1 MEEYSL
7 SYIED
12 CSTDD
17 IESIGGK
24 YDTNYYSTDK
34 SGRRWDIGIYF
45 NTVIFSEKETK
56 PEVILDL
63 FVRLNYDQISLSW
76 EDGDAVE
83 YGSAW
88 YSTPSGY
95 IADFDLSDLN
105 IEYDLLDI
113 NTEEPMDIA
122 AAADLLGVSK
132 ESLNAFILNLAE
144 EKYEQYEDWIT
155 EAAIADAR
163 DSYNDYYE
171 SFDNAFKALDSLN
184 EVFNYKEEEILSDEE
199 VKEITAKIAELK
211 PQYKEAHEKCIV
223 KSKELKDAGL
233 KYQEV
238 FEDPEYKKLD
248 EVRLT
253 LWKQLS
259 PLEKKLDR
267 HNAIIKYQTA
277 GDQIATEDDWDTII
291 NYSWDVDVEV
301 EVAVHKE
308 ADEYPSGWDSRTDS
322 IIWTTT
328 PTRHGIINHWSV
340 AVEVTKEQVADF
352 LEKKVEEVT
361 VKDLMDLENSGF
373 RGFEEY
379 LAETEAVI
387 EQAQKEA
394 EEAVEKDDY
403 EYDQVDWEDEGWY

>member
-45 NTVIFSEKETK
+45 NTVITSDKENK

-63 FVRLNYDQISLSW
+63 YVRLNYDQIDLSW
-76 EDGDAVE
+76 EDGDTVE

-95 IADFDLSDLN
+95 AADFDLRDLN
-105 IEYDLLDI
+105 IEYDFLDI
-113 NTEEPMDIA
+113 NTEKPMDIA
-122 AAADLLGVSK
+122 AVANLLGVSE
-132 ESLNAFILNLAE
+132 ESLNAFILDLAKN
-144 EKYEQYEDWIT
+144 KYEHYEDWII
-155 EAAIADAR
+155 EAAIDNVK
-163 DSYNDYYE
+163 DSYDDYYE
-171 SFDNAFKALDSLN
+171 SFDNAFEALDSLN

-199 VKEITAKIAELK
+199 IKELTAKISELE
-211 PQYKEAHEKCIV
+211 PQYKEASEKRRA
-223 KSKELKDAGL
+223 KRKELKAVGMNW
-233 KYQEV
+233 QEIDK
-238 FEDPEYKKLD
+238 DPEYKKLD
-248 EVRLT
+248 DITIAIWR
-253 LWKQLS
+253 QLS

-267 HNAIIKYQTA
+267 HNAIIRYRTA
-277 GDQIATEDDWDTII
+277 GDQIATEDDWDEIVCR
-291 NYSWDVDVEV
+291 SWDVDVEV
-301 EVAVHKE
+301 EVATYE
-308 ADEYPSGWDSRTDS
+308 EEDEYPSGWDSRNDS

-328 PTRHGIINHWSV
+328 PARRGTINHWGIT
-340 AVEVTKEQVADF
+340 VEATKEQIADF
-352 LEKKVEEVT
+352 LGKKIEEVT
-361 VKDLMDLENSGF
+361 VKDLMNFDEE
-373 RGFEEY
+373 GFEEY

-394 EEAVEKDDY
+394 EEAVEKGDY